1 MPIYSM
7 KNLETQEE
15 FEINLKYSDLEQ
27 YLKDNPDIKQIFTKF
42 PGMVDPVRIGVRKT
56 DEGFKDALREVRAHH
71 KHNTI
76 DVR

>member
-7 KNLETQEE
+7 KNLDTQEE

-27 YLKDNPDIKQIFTKF
+27 YLKENPNITQIFNKF

-56 DEGFKDALREVRAHH
+56 DEGFKDALREVKNHH
-71 KHNTI
+71 KRNTI
-76 DVR
+76 NV